1 MKEKFLLIDG
11 SSLIFRA
18 FFAIRNLT
26 TKDGIH
32 TNGVYGFLNMYKNA
46 VDLVEPDYV
55 VVAFDK
61 AGPTF
66 RNEDYE
72 AYKANREK
80 TPSELSAQFG
90 ILKDVLDAM
99 NVKHIDMQAYEAD
112 DILGT
117 ISKMANEKG
126 IETYLLTGDRDY
138 FQLVNA
144 NATVLYTK
152 KGISELEKYDME
164 KIYEKYQVSPLDL
177 IEVKGLMGDKSDNI
191 PGVPGIG
198 EKTAIKLVKEYKTID
213 QVYEN
218 LDQVR
223 GKKLKENLENYKM
236 DAFLS
241 RKLGTIYTD
250 VPIDYEID
258 DFKLVEPD
266 GDKLFE
272 KFKMLEFSSLMK
284 KFQPDTETVATNYQ
298 SQIVEKK
305 DYKTIYEKVKKEKS
319 LYLACLS
326 SNDNYIHSDMAYLAL
341 KIKKEDMVY
350 IFDLREDQED
360 FIREV
365 GGLFKEDIEFI
376 GFDLK
381 KDIVLLNR
389 LGLDFKAKYIDLM
402 IAEYLIDPS
411 KGTYLV
417 ADLSSKYLD
426 GPVKNEEDYLGK
438 GKNKKTF
445 INLEEDQLR
454 EYLENYL
461 NILEKSQDL
470 LLDEIKEMD
479 MMDLYYS
486 IELPLVEVLAS
497 MEIAGISI
505 EEERLEEIDGYLV
518 EKIGELEKNIHS
530 LAGYDFNINSPKQ
543 LGEVLF
549 DKLQLP
555 VIKKTKTGYSTNA
568 EVLDKLQGQH
578 EIIDYIL
585 DYRSLSKLK
594 STYVDGLYPHID
606 KDKKIRTTFRQN
618 VTATGRISS
627 TEPNLQNIPI
637 RTEEGRQIRKAFV
650 ASENSILIAADYSQ
664 IELRVLAS
672 LSEDANMIEAFNQ
685 GLDIHTKTA
694 SEVFHVDLEKVTKGQ
709 RSDAKAVNFGIV
721 YGISDYGLSRDLN
734 IPRKTAKEYID
745 KYLASYPSIKGYMDQ
760 IVVDAKDKGYV
771 ETIFNRRRYIPELHS
786 KNFNIR
792 NFGERIAL
800 NTPIQGSAADII
812 KVAMVK
818 VHKRLKAEGLKSKLI
833 LQIHDELIIDTL
845 LEEEEIVE
853 RILKEEMEAAVRLK
867 VDLIVDIDKGK
878 SWYEA

>member
-117 ISKMANEKG
+117 LSKMANEEG

-138 FQLVNA
+138 FQLVNSQ
-144 NATVLYTK
+144 ATVLYTK

-164 KIYEKYQVSPLDL
+164 KIYEKYEVSPLDL

-250 VPIDYEID
+250 VPIEHTIE
-258 DFKLVEPD
+258 DFRLVEPD
-266 GDKLFE
+266 GEKLFE

-284 KFQPDTETVATNYQ
+284 KFQPETENIKTEYKAE
-298 SQIVEKK
+298 IIEEK
-305 DYKTIYEKVKKEKS
+305 DYEKAIKNLSKKEE

-326 SNDNYIHSDMAYLAL
+326 SNDNYIHSDLSYLAL
-341 KIKKEDMVY
+341 KAEEDDLVY
-350 IFDLREDQED
+350 IFDLRKKNDK
-360 FIREV
+360 FSTLVRE
-365 GGLFKEDIEFI
+365 LFSSEIEFI

-381 KDIVLLNR
+381 KDMVLLDK
-389 LGLDFKAKYIDLM
+389 LGLDFQVKYIDLM

-411 KGTYLV
+411 KGNYLV

-445 INLEEDQLR
+445 VNLEEEELKD
-454 EYLENYL
+454 YLATYL
-461 NILEKSQDL
+461 NILQESKTI
-470 LLDEIKEMD
+470 LLDKIEEMD

-486 IELPLVEVLAS
+486 IELPLVEVLAK
-497 MEIAGISI
+497 MEIAGISV
-505 EEERLEEIDGYLV
+505 EEEKLDELDAYLV
-518 EKIGELEKNIHS
+518 EKLGELEKNIYS
-530 LAGYDFNINSPKQ
+530 LSDYEFNINSPKQ

-549 DKLQLP
+549 EKLQLP

-585 DYRSLSKLK
+585 EYRSLSKLK
-594 STYVDGLYPHID
+594 STYVDGMYPYID
-606 KDKKIRTTFRQN
+606 QDKKIRTTFRQN

-650 ASENSILIAADYSQ
+650 ASENSILISADYSQ

-672 LSEDANMIEAFNQ
+672 LSEDTNMIEAFNQ

-694 SEVFHVDLEKVTKGQ
+694 AEVFHVDLDEVSKNQ

-721 YGISDYGLSRDLN
+721 YGISDYGLSRDLD
-734 IPRKTAKEYID
+734 IPRKQAKEYID
-745 KYLASYPSIKGYMDQ
+745 KYLASYPSIKDYMDQ
-760 IVVDAKDKGYV
+760 IVLDAKDKGYV
-771 ETIFNRRRYIPELHS
+771 ETIFHRRRYIPELHS

-818 VHKRLKAEGLKSKLI
+818 VHKRLKKEELKSKLI
-833 LQIHDELIIDTL
+833 LQIHDELIVDT
-845 LEEEEIVE
+845 LEEEKEQVE
-853 RILKEEMEAAVRLK
+853 KILKEEMEAAVQLK
-867 VDLIVDIDKGK
+867 VALIVDIDKGR